1 MALAGSG
8 HVPWNHNIHHHPLVL
23 GAVPAG
29 ARRGLDVGCGE
40 GLLAA
45 KLRGVMPE
53 VTGIDRD
60 AGCIAVARA
69 DQGRPGLDFLPG
81 DILTADLEPASFDFV
96 SCVAV
101 LHHLDAS
108 AGLRRMRDLLRP
120 GGRLV
125 VIGCAR
131 TASAA
136 DAGAVL
142 ASVAA
147 HQILSRRRSWAE
159 SAAPVMWPPP
169 VSYGQM
175 RRLGRAELPGSSFR
189 RRLLWRYSLIWTKPA

>member
-1 MALAGSG
+1 M
-8 HVPWNHNIHHHPLVL
+8 
-23 GAVPAG
+23 
-29 ARRGLDVGCGE
+29 GCGE

-45 KLRGVMPE
+45 KLRAVMPE
-53 VTGIDRD
+53 VTGIDHD

-69 DQGRPGLDFLPG
+69 DQGRAGLDFLPG

-96 SCVAV
+96 SCVAA

-159 SAAPVMWPPP
+159 SAAPVVWPPP
-169 VSYGQM
+169 VSYGEM
-175 RRLGRAELPGSSFR
+175 RRLAGPSC
-189 RRLLWRYSLIWTKPA
+189 PARPSGAGCCGGIR